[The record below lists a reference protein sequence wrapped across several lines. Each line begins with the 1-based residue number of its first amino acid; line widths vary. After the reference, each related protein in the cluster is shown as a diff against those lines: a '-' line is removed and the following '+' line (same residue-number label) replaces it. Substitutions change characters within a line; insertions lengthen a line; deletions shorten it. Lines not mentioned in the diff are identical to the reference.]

1 MRGTLAIFSRELC
14 ARRDVLWLALAL
26 AVLATAMP
34 WLPGL
39 EGHQPDDVR
48 VVAAGSLALLIGLLL
63 AVAFGV
69 GLVGRD
75 LSEGRLGFYFA
86 RPVSG
91 AAIWLGKLAA
101 ALVLILGCELIVLLS
116 GMFGGLP
123 RLGQPE
129 DEWIPLVALTAA
141 PLLVLVLVHGVG
153 VMVRARTAW
162 LALDLIAAVS
172 FALVAWL
179 SLRPLLDLG
188 AGLAAT
194 VVAGCLTAALLV
206 ALLFA
211 GGLQV
216 AHGRT
221 DLARSHRVLSLAL
234 WSILAVATAGAAAY
248 GWWLRSFTAAD
259 VVGEWVWSE
268 SRDGL
273 WSVVMGT
280 APGRLDVYRGFLVS
294 ADGRHEL
301 ALPTSGWMWG
311 LRVAFADD
319 GSTAVWVGG
328 DGRSGPLVFADL
340 RANPLE
346 PEATT
351 LVVDAPRTLL
361 LTPSGRRLAMVEEGL
376 LTLTSLPEGRLVSS
390 VRLPQDLERAGVFLL
405 DDDHARLVTRLTT
418 DDGTS
423 VLRQADVDLDSG
435 AIVRRPDIPGV
446 DDEVVVYDVSMA
458 RLAVRPPHSA
468 PETREAMVFDAM
480 SGLPLRRLDR
490 ERDGTVLGF
499 LSDGRLLAVRDD
511 GESDGVLSLLDL
523 ATGDVTEVGVPLP
536 TEGSFFREVGANAM
550 VVATDGSW
558 STGFRLESLDLGT
571 GQRRLV
577 GAGLFPFWGGD
588 WVFGGGDAGPVLWS
602 RAGGRTS
609 LLVRRD
615 RELLRLDPQTGELI
629 PQPQPGESPR

>member
-1 MRGTLAIFSRELC
+1 MRGTLAIFSRELA
-14 ARRDVLWLALAL
+14 ARREVLWLALAL

-39 EGHQPDDVR
+39 EGHQPGDVR
-48 VVAAGSLALLIGLLL
+48 GVAAGSLALLVGLLL
-63 AVAFGV
+63 AAAFGV
-69 GLVGRD
+69 GLIGRD

-91 AAIWLGKLAA
+91 VAIWLGKLAA
-101 ALVLILGCELIVLLS
+101 AMVLILGCELIVLLS
-116 GMFGGLP
+116 GVLGGLP
-123 RLGQPE
+123 RLGQSE
-129 DEWIPLVALTAA
+129 GEWIPVVLLTAA

-162 LALDLIAAVS
+162 LALDLAGAVS

-194 VVAGCLTAALLV
+194 VVAGCLAAALLV
-206 ALLFA
+206 ALLVA

-234 WSILAVATAGAAAY
+234 WSILAVATAGAGGY

-259 VVGEWVWSE
+259 VEGAWDWSE

-301 ALPTSGWMWG
+301 ALPTSGAMWG
-311 LRVAFADD
+311 PRVAFAAD

-340 RANPLE
+340 RANPPE

-351 LVVDAPRTLL
+351 LVVDAPRTLN

-376 LTLTSLPEGRLVSS
+376 LTLTLLPEGRLVSS

-405 DDDHARLVTRLTT
+405 DDDHARLVTRLST
-418 DDGTS
+418 DDGTPL
-423 VLRQADVDLDSG
+423 LRQADVDLDSG
-435 AIVRRPDIPGV
+435 AIVRRPDIPGI
-446 DDEVVVYDVSMA
+446 DHNEVVMYDASMA
-458 RLAVRPPHSA
+458 RLAARPPHLA

-490 ERDGTVLGF
+490 ERDETVLGF

-511 GESDGVLSLLDL
+511 GECDGVLSLVDL
-523 ATGDVTEVGVPLP
+523 ATGDVTEVEVPLP
-536 TEGSFFREVGANAM
+536 TEGSFFREVGVNAM

-571 GQRRLV
+571 GHRRLV
-577 GAGLFPFWGGD
+577 GEGLFPFWGGD

-615 RELLRLDPQTGELI
+615 HELLRWDPQTGELT
-629 PQPQPGESPR
+629 PQPGESPH

>member
-1 MRGTLAIFSRELC
+1 MRGTLAIFSRELA
-14 ARRDVLWLALAL
+14 ARREVLWLALAL

-39 EGHQPDDVR
+39 GGHQPGDVR
-48 VVAAGSLALLIGLLL
+48 GVAAGSLALLVGLLL
-63 AVAFGV
+63 AAAFGV
-69 GLVGRD
+69 GLIGRD

-91 AAIWLGKLAA
+91 VAIWLGKLAA
-101 ALVLILGCELIVLLS
+101 AMVLILGCELIVLLS
-116 GMFGGLP
+116 GVLGGLP
-123 RLGQPE
+123 RLGQSE
-129 DEWIPLVALTAA
+129 DEWIPVVLLTAA

-162 LALDLIAAVS
+162 LALDLVGTAGFVLVS
-172 FALVAWL
+172 WL
-179 SLRPLLDLG
+179 SLQPLVDLG
-188 AGLAAT
+188 ADMASA
-194 VVAGCLTAALLV
+194 VVAGCLAASLLV
-206 ALLFA
+206 ALLVA

-221 DLARSHRVLSLAL
+221 DMVRSHLVLSLAL
-234 WSILAVATAGAAAY
+234 WSMLAVAGAGAAGY

-259 VVGEWVWSE
+259 VEGAWAWSE
-268 SRDGL
+268 NRDGS
-273 WSVVMGT
+273 WFVVMGT
-280 APGRLDVYRGFLVS
+280 APGRLGVHRGFLVS

-301 ALPTSGWMWG
+301 ALPTSSS
-311 LRVAFADD
+311 LRYPQFSFSDD

-340 RANPLE
+340 RANPPE

-351 LVVDAPRTLL
+351 LVVDAPRTLH

-405 DDDHARLVTRLTT
+405 DDDHARLVTRLST
-418 DDGTS
+418 DDGTPL
-423 VLRQADVDLDSG
+423 LRQADVDLDSG
-435 AIVRRPDIPGV
+435 VIVRRPDIPDI
-446 DDEVVVYDVSMA
+446 DDELVVYDASMA
-458 RLAVRPPHSA
+458 RLAVRPPRWA

-490 ERDGTVLGF
+490 EREGTVLGF

-511 GESDGVLSLLDL
+511 EECDGVLSLVDL
-523 ATGDVTEVGVPLP
+523 ATGDVTEVEVPLP

-571 GQRRLV
+571 GHRRLV
-577 GAGLFPFWGGD
+577 GEGLFPLWGGD

-615 RELLRLDPQTGELI
+615 HELLRWDPQTGELT
-629 PQPQPGESPR
+629 PQPGESPH